1 MDEMLSFKQVRKLV
15 LYSRAHVDR
24 LEKAGHFPKR
34 IRLGTGRV
42 GWWKREIMD
51 WLEQQAQRSLTT
63 P

>member
-1 MDEMLSFKQVRKLV
+1 MNEMLSFKEVRKLV

-24 LEKAGHFPKR
+24 LEKAGKFPKR
-34 IRLGTGRV
+34 IKLGTGRV

-51 WLEQQAQRSLTT
+51 WLERQAQRSLTS